1 MRKEDYEKWLESQF
15 LDVEPADS
23 EPKAAARPEARSSDP
38 RGTAAVEPPRTAGS
52 PALAREE
59 RTAAAVNAE
68 PAAPTFRS
76 TVVPESPPMVPRVER
91 SAETAGRPPRTGP
104 DMPPTRQTAPPA
116 EPALTPTLDFA
127 EQEIAPPPVRF
138 LRPRQEEPA
147 AAPPSEAP
155 AAVSEEP
162 AAVEVGHPVE
172 AEPQAIEQP
181 EAAAQTVEEPSHAAT
196 TEGEDLEATVAT
208 EPDEREAE
216 EEAASQS
223 AGRDEPMT
231 GGSAESASPQVP
243 HAAAPAPTVAPP
255 VITSPPLVAAP
266 APPPAAEAPKRR
278 GRTLKHVRPAETMEP
293 MDPARLWSLVPRH
306 IQTLLAMDPA
316 DEEVAQN
323 SYKRPFR
330 ESRLEL
336 IQRLLDPT
344 LSLEDTARLL
354 NVCPTT
360 VRRYTNKGLLRH
372 QRTQGD
378 QRRFKLSDVLAFLEA
393 QSRQNGS

>member
-15 LDVEPADS
+15 LDVEPAEL
-23 EPKAAARPEARSSDP
+23 EPKAAEQPEARSSDP
-38 RGTAAVEPPRTAGS
+38 RGTAVGEPPRPAGS
-52 PALAREE
+52 PGAARTEK
-59 RTAAAVNAE
+59 TAAAVNAE
-68 PAAPTFRS
+68 QAAPTFRS

-91 SAETAGRPPRTGP
+91 PAETAGRPPRTGP
-104 DMPPTRQTAPPA
+104 DMPPARQPAPPA
-116 EPALTPTLDFA
+116 EPALTPTFDFA

-147 AAPPSEAP
+147 AAPQAEAP

-162 AAVEVGHPVE
+162 AAVKVGHPAE
-172 AEPQAIEQP
+172 AELQAVATP
-181 EAAAQTVEEPSHAAT
+181 EAAAQAVEAPSHAAT
-196 TEGEDLEATVAT
+196 TDEEDLEGSVVT
-208 EPDEREAE
+208 ESDEREAE
-216 EEAASQS
+216 EEAVSQS

-231 GGSAESASPQVP
+231 GGSAENASPQAP
-243 HAAAPAPTVAPP
+243 QPAAPAPTVPP
-255 VITSPPLVAAP
+255 PFVSAP

-360 VRRYTNKGLLRH
+360 VRRYTNRGLLRH

-393 QSRQNGS
+393 QSRQTGS